1 MSVTIDTIPVGPLET
16 NCYLVG
22 DPDSREA
29 FIVDPGA
36 EPETI
41 LARVS
46 DGGWTINCITITHA
60 HFDHVLAVGPLVREL
75 KTPFLVP
82 PKDLPV
88 LKYAHESASTWTG
101 LPGDP
106 IPTHDGT
113 LEEGDTVSA
122 GPFTFTVVETPGHS
136 PGGICLI
143 GERHAFVG
151 DTVFAGSV
159 GRTDFPGGDFPTLMK
174 SIREKLLVLDDDVIL
189 YTGHGPATTVGEER
203 RTNPFILQ
211 MDEPTGLHGSV
222 L

>member
-1 MSVTIDTIPVGPLET
+1 MSITIDTIPVGPLAT

-22 DPDSREA
+22 DPDTRDA

-41 LARVS
+41 LMRVS
-46 DGGWTINCITITHA
+46 AGEWIVNYITITHA

-75 KTPFLVP
+75 KAPFLVP
-82 PKDLPV
+82 PKDLAV
-88 LKYAHESASTWTG
+88 LAHAHESASTWIG

-106 IPTHDGT
+106 IPPHDGT
-113 LEEGDTVSA
+113 VEEADTITVGA
-122 GPFTFTVVETPGHS
+122 YTFIVAETPGHS

-143 GERHAFVG
+143 GENHAFVG

-174 SIREKLLVLDDDVIL
+174 SIREKILVLDDEVVL
-189 YTGHGPATTVGEER
+189 HTGHGPATTVGEER

-211 MDEPTGLHGSV
+211 MDELADMHGSV